1 MLLGTI
7 AISGL
12 AWLITGGE
20 DLLGKTYQADT
31 LMVSGESFG
40 SGNDKGKTLR
50 LRTFG
55 EDPRFQTVSF
65 TTENGTTVLLTG
77 LPSSSVDGIE
87 AIGTQGTT
95 EKYAALIRQL
105 ADQLEK
111 SGEISSSEAAK
122 IRLLADKGFII
133 GENLGVWERVLA
145 KCQYQ
150 SNCLMQEY
158 SKNPALAV
166 AHGNL
171 ATGPSSLLQTAPDA
185 PEIQNSQV
193 IKGPA
198 IALYNL
204 YESTYVGGEQ
214 IAGPALLGFLEAF
227 GNIDRNRLSNKTQ
240 ELLNYLSREIN
251 KLSILGTDAYR
262 SPIVSKEQTP
272 VLMDNTFIAKAVER
286 ADWEMEKPSFLV
298 DSYSTHI
305 CHVGQGEAKGQ
316 NCQ

>member
-12 AWLITGGE
+12 AWLSKGGE

-31 LMVSGESFG
+31 LMGSGESFG
-40 SGNDKGKTLR
+40 SGNDKGKPLR

-55 EDPRFQTVSF
+55 EDPRFQKVSF

-133 GENLGVWERVLA
+133 
-145 KCQYQ
+145 
-150 SNCLMQEY
+150 
-158 SKNPALAV
+158 
-166 AHGNL
+166 
-171 ATGPSSLLQTAPDA
+171 
-185 PEIQNSQV
+185 
-193 IKGPA
+193 
-198 IALYNL
+198 
-204 YESTYVGGEQ
+204 
-214 IAGPALLGFLEAF
+214 
-227 GNIDRNRLSNKTQ
+227 
-240 ELLNYLSREIN
+240 EIN
-251 KLSILGTDAYR
+251 KLSIVGTGAYR
-262 SPIVSKEQTP
+262 SPIVSNEQTP
-272 VLMDNTFIAKAVER
+272 VLMDNTFIAKAVEH
-286 ADWEMEKPSFLV
+286 ADWEIEKPSFLV
-298 DSYSTHI
+298 DSHSTHI